1 MLLKTLTEAFGVSG
15 QEQEVASIIREQVSP
30 YCDKVETDAL
40 GNVIAVK
47 SGNEK
52 GPKVMLSAHMDE
64 IGLMVMFI
72 EKSGTL
78 RFRPIGGVDPRV
90 LVSKSVYVGKN
101 RVPGVIGAK
110 PIHLQ
115 KREEADK
122 PFDIDGLFIDI
133 GAKDKDEAEKLV
145 KLGDGIIF
153 ATKYED
159 IGNTRAKAKA
169 FDDRVGCAVLARL
182 LMMEKRWNFTIQGVF
197 TAQEEV
203 GGRGAQVASYRLE
216 PDMAMAFEGTTAS
229 DVPGS
234 KEHLYST
241 SLGKGPALTHA
252 DASFVADPRIV
263 KRLMEVA
270 DAKGI
275 PYQMRELTT
284 GGTDAG
290 RIHLTREGIPA
301 GLVSV
306 PTRYIHSPVSIIDR
320 NDFENAIKL
329 MAAFLD
335 SIQERGLPF

>member
-40 GNVIAVK
+40 GNVVAIK
-47 SGNEK
+47 SGDEK
-52 GPKVMLSAHMDE
+52 GPKVMLAAHMDE

-78 RFRPIGGVDPRV
+78 RFKPIGGVDPRV

-115 KREEADK
+115 KWEETDK

-216 PDMAMAFEGTTAS
+216 PDMAIAFEGTTAS

-290 RIHLTREGIPA
+290 RIHLTREGVPA
-301 GLVSV
+301 GLVSI

-335 SIQERGLPF
+335 SIEERGLPF

>member
-15 QEQEVASIIREQVSP
+15 QEQEVAAILREQVSP

-40 GNVIAVK
+40 GNLIAIK
-47 SGNEK
+47 NGNEK

-64 IGLMVMFI
+64 IGLMVMYI
-72 EKSGTL
+72 ENSGTL
-78 RFRPIGGVDPRV
+78 RFKPIGGVDPRV
-90 LVSKSVYVGKN
+90 LVSKSVYVGKD

-145 KLGDGIIF
+145 KPGDGIIF
-153 ATKYED
+153 ATKYQD
-159 IGNTRAKAKA
+159 IGTSRAKAKA

-182 LMMEKRWNFTIQGVF
+182 LMMDKQWNFTLQGVF

-203 GGRGAQVASYRLE
+203 GGRGAQVASYSLE
-216 PDMAMAFEGTTAS
+216 PDIAIAFEGTTAS

-270 DAKGI
+270 DENGI

-290 RIHLTREGIPA
+290 RIHLVREGIPA
-301 GLVSV
+301 GVVSV
-306 PTRYIHSPVSIIDR
+306 PTRYIHSPASIIDKC
-320 NDFENAIKL
+320 DFENAIKL

-335 SIQERGLPF
+335 SIEERGLPF

>member
-15 QEQEVASIIREQVSP
+15 QEQEVAAILREQVSP

-40 GNVIAVK
+40 GNLIAIK
-47 SGNEK
+47 NGNEK

-64 IGLMVMFI
+64 IGLMVMYI
-72 EKSGTL
+72 ENSGTL
-78 RFRPIGGVDPRV
+78 RFKPIGGVDPRV
-90 LVSKSVYVGKN
+90 LVSKSVYVGKD

-145 KLGDGIIF
+145 KPGDGIIF
-153 ATKYED
+153 ATKYQD
-159 IGNTRAKAKA
+159 IGTSRAKAKA

-182 LMMEKRWNFTIQGVF
+182 LMMDKQWNFTLQGVF

-203 GGRGAQVASYRLE
+203 GGRGAQVASYSLE
-216 PDMAMAFEGTTAS
+216 PDIAIAFEGTTAS

-335 SIQERGLPF
+335 SIEERGLPF

>member
-15 QEQEVASIIREQVSP
+15 QEQEVAAILREQVSP

-40 GNVIAVK
+40 GNLIAIK
-47 SGNEK
+47 NGNEK

-64 IGLMVMFI
+64 IGLMVMYI
-72 EKSGTL
+72 ENSGTL
-78 RFRPIGGVDPRV
+78 RFKPIGGVDPRV
-90 LVSKSVYVGKN
+90 LVSKSVYVGKD

-145 KLGDGIIF
+145 KPGDGIIF
-153 ATKYED
+153 ATKYQD
-159 IGNTRAKAKA
+159 IGTSRAKAKA

-182 LMMEKRWNFTIQGVF
+182 LMMDKQWNFTLQGVF

-203 GGRGAQVASYRLE
+203 GGRGAQVASYSLE
-216 PDMAMAFEGTTAS
+216 PDIAIAFEGTTAS

-270 DAKGI
+270 DKNGI

-290 RIHLTREGIPA
+290 RIHLVREGIPA
-301 GLVSV
+301 VVVSV
-306 PTRYIHSPVSIIDR
+306 PTRYIHSPASIIDKC
-320 NDFENAIKL
+320 DFENAIKL

-335 SIQERGLPF
+335 SIEERGLPF